1 MNFQSA
7 GISADGQVGHELG
20 IRSGPQLAGWLTE
33 IRPQVDYCMQGFSL
47 SFLAVGGDRAGGG
60 GGGSRWKAFLIL
72 AFFPER

>member
-60 GGGSRWKAFLIL
+60 GGGKQVESFPDPGFL
-72 AFFPER
+72 P